1 MAVAKKLSEKCTSSV
16 AKDCFTTD
24 SSSNIQINRTKF
36 NANRI
41 PSKLFR
47 DIINTTDEG
56 FFITDSEGNFLN
68 VNDAYCVMTGFSRE
82 ELLSMSIYDI
92 DFKYIN
98 MDRSE
103 AKKNFLNA
111 QTNIFSDHKH
121 QYFLVNQRRKNGQ
134 VIDVSASVKWID
146 SWGGITFHF
155 NRDVTEEIKIKK
167 SLAESE
173 ELYRSLIELGG
184 NVGDAVVMLG
194 NTEPDKGKQ
203 VFVSNKWA
211 DITGYSKEELADK
224 SFYDIVCPIDE
235 DVSTNKKIINT
246 EILFDCPLELNVLQ
260 KNGGILPIEIS
271 CGTNIY
277 QGQQVVVVYIKDI
290 SKRKRFEDDLKKHQ
304 QYLQD
309 LVTSRTEELQKVN
322 MKLGKS
328 YEEGKELRLEIERQL
343 NSKVN
348 LVRAMVHELKT
359 PLTPMIG
366 TSKIMMDRLQ
376 DNSLHRMARNI
387 YRGSENLNRRITDL
401 MDYVSGAFEEIQ
413 LHCDE
418 MDAVKLLSETIAMV
432 TPEAEVKNQYIVLNV
447 KRPIPEVYADE
458 DRIRQ
463 VLLNLLNNALK
474 FTPSEGHINV
484 TIDFNGSKILI
495 SIEDDGCG
503 IAEEEQNDI
512 FNYKKALELNHRKRD
527 SFGIGLPLSK
537 MLVELH
543 GGEIWFESQK
553 GRGSKFSF
561 SIPLKKED

>member
-1 MAVAKKLSEKCTSSV
+1 
-16 AKDCFTTD
+16 
-24 SSSNIQINRTKF
+24 
-36 NANRI
+36 
-41 PSKLFR
+41 
-47 DIINTTDEG
+47 
-56 FFITDSEGNFLN
+56 
-68 VNDAYCVMTGFSRE
+68 
-82 ELLSMSIYDI
+82 
-92 DFKYIN
+92 
-98 MDRSE
+98 
-103 AKKNFLNA
+103 
-111 QTNIFSDHKH
+111 
-121 QYFLVNQRRKNGQ
+121 
-134 VIDVSASVKWID
+134 
-146 SWGGITFHF
+146 
-155 NRDVTEEIKIKK
+155 
-167 SLAESE
+167 LAESE

-277 QGQQVVVVYIKDI
+277 QGQQVVVVYIRDI

-376 DNSLHRMARNI
+376 GNSLHRMARNI
-387 YRGSENLNRRITDL
+387 YRGAENLNRRITDL
-401 MDYVSGAFEEIQ
+401 MDYVSGTFEEIQ

-512 FNYKKALELNHRKRD
+512 FNYKKALEFNHRKRD

>member
-56 FFITDSEGNFLN
+56 FFVTDYEGKFLD
-68 VNDAYCVMTGFSRE
+68 VNKAYCKMIGYTKK
-82 ELLSMSIYDI
+82 ELLSMAIYDI
-92 DFKYIN
+92 DIKYISN
-98 MDRSE
+98 D
-103 AKKNFLNA
+103 KNKSKRKFFKERNE
-111 QTNIFSDHKH
+111 TISFNKR
-121 QYFLVNQRRKNGQ
+121 QYFFVKQRCKNGRI
-134 VIDVSASVKWID
+134 IDISANITQID
-146 SWGGITFHF
+146 TYGGIVFHF
-155 NRDVTEEIKIKK
+155 NRDVTEEISLQK
-167 SLAESE
+167 SLKESE

-260 KNGGILPIEIS
+260 KNGDILPIEIS
-271 CGTNIY
+271 CGTNFY
-277 QGQQVVVVYIKDI
+277 QGQQVVVVYIRDI
-290 SKRKRFEDDLKKHQ
+290 SKRKRFEDDLKNHQ

-328 YEEGKELRLEIERQL
+328 YEEEKELRLELERQL

-387 YRGSENLNRRITDL
+387 YRGAENLNRRITDL
-401 MDYVSGAFEEIQ
+401 MDYVSGTFEEIQ

-432 TPEAEVKNQYIVLNV
+432 TPEAEVKNQYIVLNI

-495 SIEDDGCG
+495 SIEDEGCG
-503 IAEEEQNDI
+503 IAEEEQNEI
-512 FNYKKALELNHRKRD
+512 FNYKKALEFNHRKRD

-553 GRGSKFSF
+553 GHGSNFSF
-561 SIPLKKED
+561 SLPIKKED